1 MLNDTDLPGTAAGG
15 PGTGFDANY
24 QPVSAAPPARFGRLA
39 LCVAAAGALA
49 FGVMAT
55 VAYGVWFNHDQRA
68 YAEAMASARQAL
80 GVTAPAAPALRA
92 SSTATPT
99 PTPTPTPTTVPST
112 SAAPTATAATAG
124 EEGGELASWSGQVMR
139 SQRSPSG
146 PTQRQAQTEA
156 VVANTAPASSVHA
169 ARGAASSPETP
180 TQQPVAT
187 GRAGK
192 DGRAAPQDRHLRP
205 ASAKPKGGLLARM
218 SLFFRRVN
226 YRQHGTGRQQ
236 DPYAHP

>member
-15 PGTGFDANY
+15 PSTGFDANY
-24 QPVSAAPPARFGRLA
+24 HPVLAAPPARFGRLA

-80 GVTAPAAPALRA
+80 GVTALAAPALRA
-92 SSTATPT
+92 SSTPT
-99 PTPTPTPTTVPST
+99 PTPTPTAVPST
-112 SAAPTATAATAG
+112 AAAPNATAATTG

-146 PTQRQAQTEA
+146 PTQTQAPTQAA
-156 VVANTAPASSVHA
+156 VAGTAPASSVHA
-169 ARGAASSPETP
+169 ARGVASSPDAP